1 MARFQQLLASNF
13 TRRKVSQERAY
24 ARTTPTIFLS
34 SIPTQVSAREHFNS
48 TRTPSTSSYAGR
60 SLIGALDVEDIM
72 VLTNMD
78 PIILGMTRISNR
90 LSAQREMSP
99 ACERM
104 PIGNARHTER
114 GPKREE
120 ATMEAKVMPSVKLHP
135 TLPVPLRLIPC

>member
-1 MARFQQLLASNF
+1 
-13 TRRKVSQERAY
+13 
-24 ARTTPTIFLS
+24 
-34 SIPTQVSAREHFNS
+34 
-48 TRTPSTSSYAGR
+48 
-60 SLIGALDVEDIM
+60 M

-120 ATMEAKVMPSVKLHP
+120 ATLEAKVMPSVKLHP
-135 TLPVPLRLIPC
+135 TLPLPLWLIPWLQLLVQWWGNISLQGSTQSKATTDRQGITPQTQDLPKAYNKDYPWALHRDLSLLSSQD